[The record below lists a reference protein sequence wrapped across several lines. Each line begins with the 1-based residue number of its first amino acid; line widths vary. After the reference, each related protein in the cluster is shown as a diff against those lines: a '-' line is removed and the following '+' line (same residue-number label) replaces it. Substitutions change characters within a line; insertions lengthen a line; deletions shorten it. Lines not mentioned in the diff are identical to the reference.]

1 MMRSGMRNTPR
12 SDAAGIG
19 LCLLLVTLSSAGDA
33 WSAASSQD
41 WRPVTAAVHVHSS
54 ISTGD
59 DSLDALAAKAQ
70 ASGIEA
76 IFLTDNYLLR
86 YEYGLFPLRGLLR
99 RVVELPSVMR
109 TGVGRFLSDVREA
122 NRRHPDVLLIPGVEV
137 VPLYYW
143 TGSVFSRNLTMHD
156 AQKNLLVLGLTAEDD
171 YLRLP
176 GAGNR
181 AAYAYGWNTVILL
194 YPVLLIPPAVWLVT
208 RGVDRRVRVGWT
220 FMVVRER
227 RSAPGV
233 ALLALAALLLVNNY
247 PFGTP
252 LYDIYSDENGLRPYQ
267 GLIDYVRQR
276 GGISIWSLPEARD
289 FNKYDYGRLGV
300 VTVKTEAYPEAL
312 LETSGYT
319 GFGAVYQ
326 DNITVTNPGGVWDA
340 VLSQY
345 VESPQQGALPPW
357 GLGEV
362 AYRGADSGGKH
373 LYQVETVLLVK
384 ERTPAALLEAMA
396 VGRMY
401 ARFRSK
407 EYALVLNDFALESA
421 ATGAEAISGEVVQA
435 PPSTPIRIRV
445 AVVTTDGRPYQTSV
459 KVIRSGQVVASSTET
474 VPFSLAVQGVAPPAG
489 RMAYYRLMIGS
500 GDQLIVSNPIF
511 VRSIASRAGALP

>member
-1 MMRSGMRNTPR
+1 MRNTPR

-59 DSLDALAAKAQ
+59 DSLDTLVVKAQ

-99 RVVELPSVMR
+99 RIVELPSVMR

-156 AQKNLLVLGLTAEDD
+156 AQKNLLVLGLTAEDE

-181 AAYAYGWNTVILL
+181 AAYEYGWNTVVLL
-194 YPVLLIPPAVWLVT
+194 WPVLLVPPAIWLIN
-208 RGVDRRVRVGWT
+208 RRVDRRMGAGWT
-220 FMVVRER
+220 FMVVCER
-227 RSAPGV
+227 RPAPGV
-233 ALLALAALLLVNNY
+233 ALLTLAVLLLVNNY
-247 PFGTP
+247 PFGTSP
-252 LYDIYSDENGLRPYQ
+252 YDTYSDENGLRPHQ

-300 VTVKTEAYPEAL
+300 VTVKTDPYPEAL
-312 LETSGYT
+312 LQTSGFT

-326 DNITVTNPGGVWDA
+326 DQSTITEPGGIGDA
-340 VLSQY
+340 LLLDYARGRRAQ
-345 VESPQQGALPPW
+345 PPW
-357 GLGEV
+357 GVGEI
-362 AYRGADSGGKH
+362 AYHVTGEAGIE
-373 LYQVETVLLVK
+373 LYQVETVLWVK
-384 ERTPAALLEAMA
+384 EKTPAALLDALA
-396 VGRMY
+396 KGRMY
-401 ARFRSK
+401 ALERRK
-407 EYALVLNDFALESA
+407 DYGLVLNEFSVTSEE
-421 ATGAEAISGEVVQA
+421 TGQSVISGETLEA
-435 PPSTPIRIRV
+435 PANAPFRV
-445 AVVTTDGRPYQTSV
+445 RVEVSSTDGQRRPVLAQ
-459 KVIRSGQVVASSTET
+459 VIRSGLVLSSTTET
-474 VPFSLAVQGVAPPAG
+474 TPFSVQLRDVVPQGTG
-489 RMAYYRLMIGS
+489 GYFRLLIGS
-500 GDQLIVSNPIF
+500 ADHRIVSNPIF
-511 VRSIASRAGALP
+511 VRSRASLTGALP